1 MTKSIL
7 SFNETLEF
15 MNVSKSFL
23 YKLTSKR
30 EIKFY
35 KPNNGKLYFK
45 VTDLE
50 EWMLRNEK
58 ISKYDL
64 EEKILNNKE
73 SKNGSK

>member
-1 MTKSIL
+1 MMLASILINFIKIIYYDKSIL

-58 ISKYDL
+58 Y
-64 EEKILNNKE
+64 LNMI
-73 SKNGSK
+73 